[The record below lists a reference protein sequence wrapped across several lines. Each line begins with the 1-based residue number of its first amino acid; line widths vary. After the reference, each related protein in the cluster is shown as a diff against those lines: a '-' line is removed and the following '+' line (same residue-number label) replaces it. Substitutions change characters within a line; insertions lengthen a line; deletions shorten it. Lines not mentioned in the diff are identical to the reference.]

1 MCLPRLKYFDRLLCA
16 NLTFIGHKLP
26 AMSLFS
32 TNKNLIK
39 IIDTIYVS
47 STSKCKACLNTATG
61 NPTTIFIA
69 WFPDMQQQ
77 LLNYFSQ
84 YSSIQ
89 PLILLCRNVNSFNTK
104 DKNIIFVEHYP
115 LSQKETGLYT
125 SLGLKEVHVYSSLDE
140 PLFMHFGG
148 ERMIELL
155 NKLGMKE
162 DEPLENAIITKALH
176 NAQEKIAAK
185 VSLEQSA
192 LSQLEWFRK
201 NFSVT

>member
-1 MCLPRLKYFDRLLCA
+1 M
-16 NLTFIGHKLP
+16 
-26 AMSLFS
+26 FS
-32 TNKNLIK
+32 FFGKNKNLIK
-39 IIDTIYVS
+39 VYDIVYLK
-47 STSKCKACLNTATG
+47 STAKSKACLNTLTH

-69 WFPDMQQQ
+69 WFPDTQQQ

-115 LSQKETGLYT
+115 LSQKETELYT

-148 ERMIELL
+148 ERMIDLL

-192 LSQLEWFRK
+192 LSQAEWFKK
-201 NFSVT
+201 NSGSDKW